1 MGVVSRLILVRYRE
15 SPGAVERFRR
25 RKARQGRDMVRLRP
39 GPGGRMGLLFPGGN
53 RKFEAQDVGDPE
65 EKFALFGEEKVA
77 NLTANKIYYS
87 YIILCAAYKCR

>member
-1 MGVVSRLILVRYRE
+1 
-15 SPGAVERFRR
+15 
-25 RKARQGRDMVRLRP
+25 
-39 GPGGRMGLLFPGGN
+39 MGLLFPGGN